1 MHALVEAGGS
11 CQRQKAGQCDD
22 SSKPGPVPAVRSGIE
37 VDPGIPVVE
46 GDRDWDKARSRST
59 LLCRLGV
66 GCMSRAIV
74 TDGRQ
79 DNRKRKAL
87 FTL

>member
-1 MHALVEAGGS
+1 MHSLVEAGGS
-11 CQRQKAGQCDD
+11 CQPQKAGQCDD
-22 SSKPGPVPAVRSGIE
+22 SSKPGPVPAVRSGTE
-37 VDPGIPVVE
+37 VGVVE
-46 GDRDWDKARSRST
+46 GDGDWDKARSRST